1 MTLTREEKQR
11 RNALL
16 KDLRE
21 TYAGSIE
28 RTRGR
33 LKEQKAVR
41 RQICQA
47 LRDGPRTVPEIAEA
61 SHLPA
66 HEVLWHVTAMKKY
79 DAVVETG
86 QCGEYYQYALAEEAQ
101 S

>member
-1 MTLTREEKQR
+1 MTLTKEEKQR
-11 RNALL
+11 RNAVL
-16 KDLRE
+16 KELR
-21 TYAGSIE
+21 AKHADSIE
-28 RTRGR
+28 RTRER

-47 LRDGPRTVPEIAEA
+47 LRDGPRTVPEIAGA
-61 SHLPA
+61 SDLPT

-86 QCGEYYQYALAEEAQ
+86 QCGEYYQYALSEEAE